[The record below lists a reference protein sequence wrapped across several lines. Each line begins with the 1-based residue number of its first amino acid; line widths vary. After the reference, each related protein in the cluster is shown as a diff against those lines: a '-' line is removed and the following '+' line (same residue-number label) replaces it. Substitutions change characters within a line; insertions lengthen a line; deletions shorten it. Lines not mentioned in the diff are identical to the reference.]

1 MLHPALQSLAIA
13 KTEVQ
18 EWINQDKTRIRYARH
33 LDTISQLQQVIARE
47 QESIAG
53 RQQEPELEVVFQ
65 PEDPDLDVDFTP
77 EDSEI

>member
-18 EWINQDKTRIRYARH
+18 EWINQDATRIRYARY
-33 LDTISQLQQVIARE
+33 LDSISQLQQVITRE

-53 RQQEPELEVVFQ
+53 ANEQPVQESPE
-65 PEDPDLDVDFTP
+65 PDSEFDSP